1 VCAFGMQALQG
12 ISKEGTSFVRLYLF
26 EHCSLCFRVRM
37 TAALKHLHL
46 QETVVLDD
54 DTDAMVDLV
63 GKRVIPILIRNDGQP
78 MLESMDMVS
87 YVDSIGERVLTGPE
101 RSEIVAWA
109 DKVIS
114 KTGPLTM
121 PRYPLLGLPEFGTVA
136 ALDHYIL
143 RKRKT
148 FGDCVELRANTRH
161 HIKELMPDLD
171 ELDRLIENPSAIN
184 GKLSLDDVRVLP
196 LLRSAAIV
204 KGLRF
209 PRKVREYFETMMD
222 RIGYQPLPAI

>member
-1 VCAFGMQALQG
+1 MRAFAMQTLQG
-12 ISKEGTSFVRLYLF
+12 IRKEGTRFMRLYLF

-54 DTDAMVDLV
+54 DTDTMTSLV
-63 GKRVIPILIRNDGQP
+63 GKRVIPILMRNDGQP

-121 PRYPLLGLPEFGTVA
+121 PRYPLLGLPEFATVA
-136 ALDHYIL
+136 ALDHYIV

-148 FGDCVELRANTRH
+148 FGDFVELRANTRH

-171 ELDRLIENPSAIN
+171 ELDRLIERPSAIN

-222 RIGYQPLPAI
+222 RIGYQPLPTV